1 MSISLYKK
9 YLKNLIKSQKYIKEI
24 CVITI
29 YLMTEI
35 VKKKRGRK
43 PKHKNIDITKI
54 EEKTTGKKRGRKPKI
69 KVDNPKE
76 QLIKLPKKRGRK
88 PKEVVVTVQPN
99 IIKEEPIILHL
110 PLKNIESS
118 NDIYIPKPFIDIDK
132 FNSKFKNIN
141 NKKNIE
147 TTIDEV
153 FEPNVINKFNKLCS
167 EYSNVIERD
176 KVFPIFLEFNEHNKK
191 QKWPNSTNIDCLWCC
206 HSFDS
211 FPFGIPIK
219 NYEDIFYMFGNFCS
233 AECGAAYN
241 FDNINTCESYERYSL
256 INYLYSSNKEIK
268 LAGPRLSI
276 KKFGG
281 QLSINEFRKNNNIYN
296 KNYKLLIPPMISL
309 IPLIEEVNL
318 SNENINIDNNDNLF
332 NLDSEL
338 KLKRS
343 KPLPDNFNTLENC
356 MNLKL
361 V

>member
-1 MSISLYKK
+1 
-9 YLKNLIKSQKYIKEI
+9 
-24 CVITI
+24 
-29 YLMTEI
+29 MTEI

-43 PKHKNIDITKI
+43 PKIVTDEPQT
-54 EEKTTGKKRGRKPKI
+54 EEKKKGKKRGRKPKN
-69 KVDNPKE
+69 KVDNPIDE
-76 QLIKLPKKRGRK
+76 LPKLPKKRGRK

-99 IIKEEPIILHL
+99 TIKEEPIILHL
-110 PLKNIESS
+110 PLKHIGNTNE
-118 NDIYIPKPFIDIDK
+118 IYIPKPFIDIDK

-141 NKKNIE
+141 NDETINNIE
-147 TTIDEV
+147 TTIDEIA
-153 FEPNVINKFNKLCS
+153 EPNVITKYNKLCS
-167 EYSNVIERD
+167 EYNNVIERD

-191 QKWPNSTNIDCLWCC
+191 KKWPNSTNIDCLWCC

-219 NYEDIFYMFGNFCS
+219 NYDDIFYMFGNFCS
-233 AECGAAYN
+233 AECCAAYN

-256 INYLYSSNKEIK
+256 INYLYSNNKEIK
-268 LAGPRLSI
+268 LAGPRLSL

-318 SNENINIDNNDNLF
+318 TDDNINIDNNDNLF
-332 NLDSEL
+332 NLDNEL

-343 KPLPDNFNTLENC
+343 KPLPDNYNTLENC